1 LKPAGS
7 GRNTFKGYPRKESER
22 VLLSHSHSHSISW
35 ADTLQPRQIVKRT
48 TDWLYEKSKLF
59 ATPLF
64 LLIIITRAFYGKFS
78 WIDAGYIL
86 AYTFIYLPS
95 LKK

>member
-1 LKPAGS
+1 
-7 GRNTFKGYPRKESER
+7 
-22 VLLSHSHSHSISW
+22 VLLSHSHSPSISW

-48 TDWLYEKSKLF
+48 TDWLYEKFKPF

-64 LLIIITRAFYGKFS
+64 LLIIATKALGYGKFD

>member
-1 LKPAGS
+1 MKFLIKI
-7 GRNTFKGYPRKESER
+7 N
-22 VLLSHSHSHSISW
+22 
-35 ADTLQPRQIVKRT
+35 
-48 TDWLYEKSKLF
+48 DWLYEKFKFF

-64 LLIIITRAFYGKFS
+64 LLIIITKVLGHGKLD

-95 LKK
+95 LK

>member
-1 LKPAGS
+1 
-7 GRNTFKGYPRKESER
+7 
-22 VLLSHSHSHSISW
+22 
-35 ADTLQPRQIVKRT
+35 VKKT
-48 TDWLYEKSKLF
+48 TDWLYEKSKPF